1 MNAMSMGY
9 DPVIFDLDGTVVDTV
24 ALIRS
29 SFRHA
34 SEVVLGRVLPDEVLM
49 AHVGQPLMEQMELLS
64 PEHAQELYDAYREH
78 NHRVHDELIR
88 EYEGVEEALA
98 GLREAG
104 KRLALVTSK
113 SAYTTEMAFRAVGL
127 HRYFDVIVTAD
138 DTSEHKPKPTP
149 ILVALERLGVGPET
163 AIYVGDSPFDIE
175 AGNAA
180 GTATAA
186 VTWGIFPRADLERS
200 HPTFI
205 LSRPQQIVALC
216 VDGVPPASPR
226 VGVEGVEGDAGDE
239 RVGRST

>member
-1 MNAMSMGY
+1 MKAMSPGY

-24 ALIRS
+24 DLIRS

-34 SEVVLGRVLPDEVLM
+34 SEVVLGRALPDEVLM
-49 AHVGQPLMEQMELLS
+49 AHVGQPLMEQMVLLS
-64 PEHAQELYDAYREH
+64 PEHAQELYDAYRDH

-98 GLREAG
+98 GLKEAG

-138 DTSEHKPKPTP
+138 DTTEHKPRPTP
-149 ILVALERLGVGPET
+149 ILLALERLGAGPEG
-163 AIYVGDSPFDIE
+163 AIYVGDSPFDVE
-175 AGNAA
+175 AGRAA

-200 HPTFI
+200 RPTYVI
-205 LSRPQQIVALC
+205 TRPLEIVALC
-216 VDGVPPASPR
+216 VDGVPPAPAS
-226 VGVEGVEGDAGDE
+226 AGAGAE
-239 RVGRST
+239 EPTRRAT

>member
-1 MNAMSMGY
+1 MNGMSTGY

-24 ALIRS
+24 DLIRS

-49 AHVGQPLMEQMELLS
+49 ANVGQPLMEQMVLLS
-64 PEHAQELYDAYREH
+64 AEHAQELYDVYRDH

-98 GLREAG
+98 GLNEAG
-104 KRLALVTSK
+104 KRLGLVTSK
-113 SAYTTEMAFRAVGL
+113 SAFTTEMAFRAIGL
-127 HRYFDVIVTAD
+127 HRFFDVIVTAD

-149 ILVALERLGVGPET
+149 ILLALERFSATAEA
-163 AIYVGDSPFDIE
+163 AIYIGDSPFDIE

-186 VTWGIFPRADLERS
+186 VTWGIFPRADLELSR
-200 HPTFI
+200 PTYV
-205 LSRPQQIVALC
+205 LSRPQEIVALC
-216 VDGVPPASPR
+216 VDGVPPSPAR
-226 VGVEGVEGDAGDE
+226 AEAGADE
-239 RVGRST
+239 APRRTT

>member
-1 MNAMSMGY
+1 MNGMRTGY

-24 ALIRS
+24 ELIRS

-49 AHVGQPLMEQMELLS
+49 AHVGQPLMEQMVLLS
-64 PEHAQELYDAYREH
+64 PEHSQELYDAYREH

-88 EYEGVEEALA
+88 EYAGVEEALA

-149 ILVALERLGVGPET
+149 ILLALERLGSGPEA
-163 AIYVGDSPFDIE
+163 AIYVGDSPYDIE
-175 AGNAA
+175 AGRAA

-186 VTWGIFPRADLERS
+186 VTWGIFSRADLERS
-200 HPTFI
+200 LPTHV
-205 LSRPQQIVALC
+205 LSRPQEIVALC
-216 VDGVPPASPR
+216 VDGVSPSHVETDGGAGRPA
-226 VGVEGVEGDAGDE
+226 
-239 RVGRST
+239 GRTA